1 MSGSTAVVSLTS
13 DIKRKAWMKEGM
25 LQASSLSFWSQFTG
39 RSMES
44 IVYQETNISAAAGH
58 TVVFDFDGNL
68 SGKAIKGKDTAF
80 GKGEQKRKFSDKIT
94 VERYRLVVDNG
105 DEFDGVD
112 IGDLSITQHADSR
125 TKLADLWIRF
135 KDQTIFDT
143 IQGFTGVA
151 PTHSVQISATSSLS
165 YNQIAEL
172 ELSLR
177 TGTGYKTGAFGST
190 TATTKR
196 APLKPFRTSDGKAFW
211 LWVVDAFTAIKMRQ
225 DSTMQTLLSNAD
237 VRGMD
242 NVLWKG
248 VIGKIGQ
255 LVIVEAESFFGET
268 LVGTGFNASEIEIS
282 GLRHYDASNSKWAG
296 QTGYDPAAASRYT
309 RTVVLGAGAV
319 QLAMGKMP
327 DYKWQP
333 SQDFAIKSESA
344 VEVWMNTE
352 KTNLTLESGAA
363 YKDAK
368 ISGQD
373 YAVVAV
379 DVKII

>member
-1 MSGSTAVVSLTS
+1 MSTGVVALTS
-13 DIKRKAWMKEGM
+13 DLKRRAWMKEGM
-25 LQASSLSFWSQFTG
+25 LQASSMSFWSQFTG
-39 RSMES
+39 RTKDSV
-44 IVYQETNISAAAGH
+44 VYQETNISASAGH

-112 IGDLSITQHADSR
+112 IGDLSINQHSDSR
-125 TKLADLWIRF
+125 QKLGDLWVRF
-135 KDQTIFDT
+135 KDQSIFDT
-143 IQGFTGVA
+143 AQGFTGVA
-151 PTHSVQISATSSLS
+151 PTHTVQIDGSTSIS
-165 YNQIAEL
+165 YNAIATL

-177 TGTGYKTGAFGST
+177 TGTGYKTGAFGSS

-196 APLKPFRTSDGKAFW
+196 APLKPYRMKDGRAIW
-211 LWVVDAFTAIKMRQ
+211 IWVIDTFTAIAMRK
-225 DSTMQTLLSNAD
+225 DSTMQTLLSNSD
-237 VRGMD
+237 TRGMD
-242 NVLWKG
+242 NALWKG
-248 VIGKIGQ
+248 FIGKVGQ

-268 LVGTGFNASEIEIS
+268 LTGTGFNASEIEIA
-282 GLRHYDASNSKWAG
+282 GMRHYDATNSKWAG
-296 QTGYDPAAASRYT
+296 QTGFDAAAASRYT
-309 RTVVLGAGAV
+309 RTLVLGAGAI

-344 VEVWMNTE
+344 VEFWMDAK
-352 KTNLTLESGAA
+352 KTNLTLESGDA

-373 YAVVAV
+373 FSVIAV
-379 DVKII
+379 DVKIA